1 MLSQYNTLKPAQVVT
16 CNKRSLFSCR
26 NSKFQMNWT
35 SIKRSPV
42 LKVTFSLSQRWS
54 LNTILLTVQSEVNH
68 MLNTLNCH
76 FHMTQLRLCCGTGLT
91 ALKLLSTTFELVLD
105 KTSNQNNI
113 SNTYSVLIYGYEY
126 ETCPQIKVYDRE
138 KIIWFFLSFTL
149 QSVTKTFHKI
159 AQAAFSLVELKFTCT

>member
-1 MLSQYNTLKPAQVVT
+1 
-16 CNKRSLFSCR
+16 
-26 NSKFQMNWT
+26 
-35 SIKRSPV
+35 
-42 LKVTFSLSQRWS
+42 
-54 LNTILLTVQSEVNH
+54 

-126 ETCPQIKVYDRE
+126 ETCTQIKVYDRE
-138 KIIWFFLSFTL
+138 KII
-149 QSVTKTFHKI
+149 
-159 AQAAFSLVELKFTCT
+159 